1 MKYDYIIEQH
11 LNKLTSLQKVR
22 VKVDPKHFAR
32 EADLSQCPSY
42 EGYILEESVSRVKIL
57 ILPPN
62 FSITDIPIEFI
73 ERIADEEKLEV
84 FEDLKAFLIQK
95 LELKEGD
102 PLIAQIANSQSIDE
116 IESYINQPGSEHS
129 VLPEYYKEFIIS

>member
-1 MKYDYIIEQH
+1 
-11 LNKLTSLQKVR
+11 VR
-22 VKVDPKHFAR
+22 VRVDPKHFTQ
-32 EADLSQCPSY
+32 EADLSKCPAY
-42 EGYILEESVSRVKIL
+42 EGYILEENISRVKIL

-73 ERIADEEKLEV
+73 EKIADEEKLEV

-102 PLIAQIANSQSIDE
+102 PLINQIASSQTIDE
-116 IESYINQPGSEHS
+116 IESFINQPGSEHS
-129 VLPEYYKEFIIS
+129 VLTDYYKEFILA